1 MTENSSAGESVTV
14 LTSDR
19 VEKLL
24 SRLTLEEKISL
35 VHGDVD
41 PDGMATG
48 YVPPND
54 RLGIPSFSMIDG
66 PLGVRAGD
74 GSPSTAFPASISLAA
89 AWDPSL
95 AHEVGE
101 AMASEARARDQDV
114 LLAPGFNLIRVP
126 QCGRSFEYYSE
137 DPHLNSRIAV
147 GTVDGIQDGGV
158 AACAKHFAVN
168 NQEHARME
176 DNAIVDERPLHELY
190 LRAFEAVVKE
200 ADVASLMAA
209 YNRVNGTHAT
219 ENRELLTDILKED
232 WGFEGFVVSDWWAT
246 TDGPSAARAGLDL
259 DMPGVTLPELAPD
272 MNPAYRLIDTFSRF
286 SWFSTDDATKLIT
299 SLIGLRPSECRVYR
313 SEKFDESLREAI
325 EDGRLGESILDEKVA
340 RILGQMERFG
350 VLDDD
355 MPDGEA
361 NVPAHH
367 ELSRR
372 VAERGTVLLHNDDT
386 LPLDPATLDD
396 IALIGPHADEAKTG
410 GGGSSE
416 VATDSTVSP
425 LDGIRYRVGEDAS
438 LTFEAGVAPLAEMD
452 DRDITVWNLSLSTIA
467 DSYFGSEEESPDVDM
482 DAAVEAAED
491 ADVAVVVVQ
500 DAASEDYD
508 RPLTLP
514 GRQDE
519 LVSAVADVAE
529 ETVVVLKTAGPVE
542 MPWLDD
548 VEAVLEAWY
557 PGQEDGRSLASV
569 LFGDADPSGRLPV
582 TFGSRARD
590 YPANTQRQYPGIDR
604 DVTYEEGIFVGYR
617 HFDRVET
624 DPLFPFGHGLSY
636 ADFEYSD
643 VAVSLDE
650 STATVEVTVENVSDR
665 DGYEVVQVYLG
676 AVDPD
681 VERPPRELAAFES
694 LELAAGEQQTVSLS
708 VDERAFAYYDADQSG
723 WVVDAGEYEVAVG
736 RSSREIVHS
745 ETVELE

>member
-1 MTENSSAGESVTV
+1 MTV

-19 VEKLL
+19 VENLS

-41 PDGMATG
+41 PDGIATG

-101 AMASEARARDQDV
+101 AMAAEARARDQDV

-126 QCGRSFEYYSE
+126 QCGRTFEYYSE

-246 TDGPSAARAGLDL
+246 TDGPAAARAGLDL

-272 MNPAYRLIDTFSRF
+272 TNLAYRLIDTLSRF
-286 SWFSTDDATKLIT
+286 EWFSTDDATRLLS

-313 SEKFDESLREAI
+313 SETFDESLREAI
-325 EDGRLGESILDEKVA
+325 EDGRLDESILDEKVA

-372 VAERGTVLLHNDDT
+372 VAERGTVLLHNDDV
-386 LPLDPATLDD
+386 LPLDPETLDD

-425 LDGIRYRVGEDAS
+425 LDGIRYRVGEDVG
-438 LTFEAGVAPLAEMD
+438 LTFEPGVAPLAEMD
-452 DRDITVWNLSLSTIA
+452 DRDITVWNLSLSTIT
-467 DSYFGSEEESPDVDM
+467 DSYFGSEQERPNVDM
-482 DAAVEAAED
+482 DAAVEAAE
-491 ADVAVVVVQ
+491 AVDVAVVVVQ

-508 RPLTLP
+508 RPLALP

-519 LVSAVADVAE
+519 LVSAVAHVAA
-529 ETVVVLKTAGPVE
+529 ETVVVLRTAGPVE
-542 MPWLDD
+542 MPWIDD
-548 VEAVLEAWY
+548 VDAVVETWY

-569 LFGDADPSGRLPV
+569 LFGDTEPSGRLPV

-590 YPANTQRQYPGIDR
+590 YPANTERQYPGIDR
-604 DVTYEEGIFVGYR
+604 DVAYDEGIFVGYR
-617 HFDRVET
+617 HFDRAEI

-643 VAVSLDE
+643 VGVSVDE
-650 STATVEVTVENVSDR
+650 STATVEATVENISDR
-665 DGYEVVQVYLG
+665 DGHEVVQVYLG

-681 VERPPRELAAFES
+681 VERPPRELVAFES
-694 LELAAGEQQTVSLS
+694 LDLPAGEQQTVSLS
-708 VDERAFAYYDADQSG
+708 IDERAFAYYDVDQSA
-723 WVVDAGEYEVAVG
+723 WVVDAGEYEVTVG
-736 RSSREIVHS
+736 RSSRDLIYS
-745 ETVELE
+745 ETVALE